1 MNPFPHYPP
10 YGYKG
15 RSPNIPH
22 TYQKEKNRDKEKI
35 NLPQNKEK
43 FEKHDKLKY
52 ILTTEEY
59 STDINNIIKLNDS
72 RYLASDNNEFHIC
85 EIKDNQKDPYIYKS
99 EFKQNLKYGKMIFSS
114 GKIIFIESLEKEE
127 KIHFLK
133 IYYNNKFFQCEIK
146 KEVFNIFESD
156 NIIVLIEEK
165 MIELFK
171 FEEDNT
177 SIPLYKISELEVD
190 DQILSIEKANKFL
203 FCGHKSGLISI
214 WSPVS
219 DSPFL
224 KNIKTFK
231 IHYNGI
237 NKLICNAKKDKEQII
252 LITGSSDK
260 TLKVHSLE
268 NNDRICINLI
278 YFSDEVMDISF
289 IHSLDKKNIY
299 YVISLKNG
307 VLKVLDTS
315 FKEIWEIY
323 SKYQTTTTRFV
334 LEIEN
339 KENDNTKGDY
349 ILITEGKKLDK
360 YCWIPKDKNHI

>member
-10 YGYKG
+10 YGHKG

-72 RYLASDNNEFHIC
+72 RYLTSDNNEFHIC

-237 NKLICNAKKDKEQII
+237 NKLICKAKKI
-252 LITGSSDK
+252 
-260 TLKVHSLE
+260 
-268 NNDRICINLI
+268 
-278 YFSDEVMDISF
+278 
-289 IHSLDKKNIY
+289 KN
-299 YVISLKNG
+299 
-307 VLKVLDTS
+307 
-315 FKEIWEIY
+315 
-323 SKYQTTTTRFV
+323 
-334 LEIEN
+334 
-339 KENDNTKGDY
+339 
-349 ILITEGKKLDK
+349 KL
-360 YCWIPKDKNHI
+360 Y